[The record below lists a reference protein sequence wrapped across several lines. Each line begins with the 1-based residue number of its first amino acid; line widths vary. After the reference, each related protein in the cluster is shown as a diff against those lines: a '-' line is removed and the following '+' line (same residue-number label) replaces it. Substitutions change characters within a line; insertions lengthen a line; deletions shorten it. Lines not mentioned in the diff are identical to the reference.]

1 MLVAP
6 LRCPVLLR
14 ALPRGRAQL
23 ASSESMNPS
32 DFYNDRKF
40 CEHCRDY
47 VSYLQSTE
55 HSYCVQCGNAV
66 RLFSEAD
73 WSAFNEALKERRP
86 KGGRPARDRRR
97 ESA

>member
-1 MLVAP
+1 
-6 LRCPVLLR
+6 
-14 ALPRGRAQL
+14 
-23 ASSESMNPS
+23 MNPS

-40 CEHCRDY
+40 CEHCQTY

-55 HSYCVQCGNAV
+55 HSFCVQCGHPV

-73 WSAFNEALKERRP
+73 WTAFNDNLKERRP
-86 KGGRPARDRRR
+86 KGGRPPRQRERGR

>member
-1 MLVAP
+1 MI
-6 LRCPVLLR
+6 
-14 ALPRGRAQL
+14 
-23 ASSESMNPS
+23 PS

-40 CEHCRDY
+40 CEHCQTY

-55 HSYCVQCGNAV
+55 HSFCVQCGNPV

-86 KGGRPARDRRR
+86 KNGRPSRERERGR